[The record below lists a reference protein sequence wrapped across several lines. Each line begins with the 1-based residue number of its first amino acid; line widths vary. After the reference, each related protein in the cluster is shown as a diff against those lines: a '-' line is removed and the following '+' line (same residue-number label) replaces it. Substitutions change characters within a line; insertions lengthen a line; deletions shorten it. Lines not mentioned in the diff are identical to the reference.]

1 MMYALNLNPAD
12 KRILS
17 ATYEQFAAPGQPLV
31 EDLPDGNMLDWRY
44 EDGEYI
50 YDPIPAPVVRVCADR
65 NCSVGDI
72 VSMDGVMYEVVSA
85 IPNGGAV
92 IVGQNAIVTSLEE
105 KLVSEE
111 GFPLMHGCYKHG

>member
-1 MMYALNLNPAD
+1 MYALNLNPAD

-50 YDPIPAPVVRVCADR
+50 YDPIPAPVVYVTADR
-65 NCSVGDI
+65 NYNKGDVATI
-72 VSMDGVMYEVVSA
+72 DGVMYEAISA

-105 KLVSEE
+105 QLAKLKGEST
-111 GFPLMHGCYKHG
+111 